1 MARHLSRN
9 AYSIMQLNLS
19 VTDTILKYID
29 WTDLTRFLLSKNLP
43 YLNLLSMKLSSE
55 YTALSLRGGQCWATS
70 ILRHR

>member
-43 YLNLLSMKLSSE
+43 YLNLLSMKVSSE
-55 YTALSLRGGQCWATS
+55 YTALVSLRGGQC
-70 ILRHR
+70 